1 MQEVISPQLS
11 QHMTRQLLVGFGLFI
26 LLMAILVGHAVWQIS
41 ELKEQMRDI
50 VELRNRKIQL
60 ATDLQEASYNR
71 HNALV
76 YQALGRDAF
85 ERDENFQQYIKWG
98 FQVGLAR
105 TTLKS
110 LPLDDFESTN
120 LQRQDQ
126 LVLQIID
133 LQELISDLASRGVME
148 EARTR
153 LATDLRPLNRDY
165 TDIVEALRRHERDL
179 IRVALER
186 AQSAT
191 QRAITL
197 HLALGGLLILL
208 AMAISEAIRRLL
220 WRDALTICEQLR
232 LLELAGTR
240 LEHEAT
246 HDPLTGLANRVLF
259 YRRLEE
265 AIVHAAEEGFSL
277 AVLYVDLDDFKQV
290 NDMHGHAVG
299 DILLQAVALRLRHVV
314 RVADTAARLGGDE
327 FALLFVG
334 VKESDECLSLYWK
347 VEQEVGLPLDI
358 GDVRLRPSCSIGYA
372 LYPSDGGSLD
382 TLLNTADTRMYQE
395 KRARK
400 EKSMTV
406 IDAQPISQG
415 TA

>member
-1 MQEVISPQLS
+1 
-11 QHMTRQLLVGFGLFI
+11 MTRQLLAGFGLFI
-26 LLMAILVGHAVWQIS
+26 FLMAVLVAHAVWHIND
-41 ELKEQMRDI
+41 LKGQMRDI

-76 YQALGRDAF
+76 YQALARDAF

-105 TTLKS
+105 ATLKS
-110 LPLDDFESTN
+110 LPLDDFESAN

-133 LQELISDLASRGVME
+133 QQELISDLAARGVME
-148 EARTR
+148 EARSR

-179 IRVALER
+179 IRSALER

-191 QRAITL
+191 QHAITL
-197 HLALGGLLILL
+197 HLALGGVLILL
-208 AMAISEAIRRLL
+208 AMGISEAIRRLL

-265 AIVHAAEEGFSL
+265 AIVHAGEEGFSL

-299 DILLQAVALRLRHVV
+299 DVLLQVIAGRLRHVV

-334 VKESDECLSLYWK
+334 IQESDECLSLYAK
-347 VEQEVGLPLDI
+347 VEQEVGLSLDI
-358 GDVRLRPSCSIGYA
+358 GDVSLKPSCSIGYA
-372 LYPSDGGSLD
+372 LYPSDGASLD

-400 EKSMTV
+400 EKSMTSS
-406 IDAQPISQG
+406 AMQPSPQG
-415 TA
+415 TT

>member
-1 MQEVISPQLS
+1 
-11 QHMTRQLLVGFGLFI
+11 MTRQLLAGFGLFI
-26 LLMAILVGHAVWQIS
+26 FLMAVLVAHAVWHIND
-41 ELKEQMRDI
+41 LKGQMRDI

-76 YQALGRDAF
+76 YQALARDAF

-105 TTLKS
+105 ATLKS
-110 LPLDDFESTN
+110 LPLDDFESAN

-133 LQELISDLASRGVME
+133 QQELISDLAARGVME
-148 EARTR
+148 EARSR

-179 IRVALER
+179 IRSALER

-191 QRAITL
+191 QHAITL
-197 HLALGGLLILL
+197 HLALGGVLILL
-208 AMAISEAIRRLL
+208 AMGISEAIRRLL

-265 AIVHAAEEGFSL
+265 AIVHAGEEGFSL

-299 DILLQAVALRLRHVV
+299 DILLQAIAGRLRHVV
-314 RVADTAARLGGDE
+314 RMADTAARLGGDE

-334 VKESDECLSLYWK
+334 IQESDECLSLYAK
-347 VEQEVGLPLDI
+347 VEQEVGLSLDI
-358 GDVRLRPSCSIGYA
+358 GDVSLKPSCSIGYA
-372 LYPSDGGSLD
+372 LYPSDGASLD

-400 EKSMTV
+400 EKSMTSS
-406 IDAQPISQG
+406 AMQPNPQG
-415 TA
+415 TT

>member
-1 MQEVISPQLS
+1 MLRVC
-11 QHMTRQLLVGFGLFI
+11 LLLAGFGLFI
-26 LLMAILVGHAVWQIS
+26 FLMAVLVAHAVWHIND
-41 ELKEQMRDI
+41 LKGQMRDI

-76 YQALGRDAF
+76 YQALARDAF

-105 TTLKS
+105 ATLKS
-110 LPLDDFESTN
+110 LPLDDFESAN

-133 LQELISDLASRGVME
+133 QQELISDLAARGVME
-148 EARTR
+148 EARSR

-179 IRVALER
+179 IRSALER

-191 QRAITL
+191 QHAITL
-197 HLALGGLLILL
+197 HLALGGVLILL
-208 AMAISEAIRRLL
+208 AMGISEAIRRLL

-265 AIVHAAEEGFSL
+265 AIVHAGEEGFSL

-299 DILLQAVALRLRHVV
+299 DVLLQVIAGRLRHVV

-334 VKESDECLSLYWK
+334 IQESDECLSLYAK
-347 VEQEVGLPLDI
+347 VEQEVGLSLDI
-358 GDVRLRPSCSIGYA
+358 GDVSLKPSCSIGYA
-372 LYPSDGGSLD
+372 LYPSDGASLD

-400 EKSMTV
+400 EKSMTSS
-406 IDAQPISQG
+406 AMQPNPQG
-415 TA
+415 TT

>member
-1 MQEVISPQLS
+1 
-11 QHMTRQLLVGFGLFI
+11 MTRQLLAGFGLFI
-26 LLMAILVGHAVWQIS
+26 FLMAVLVAHAVWHIND
-41 ELKEQMRDI
+41 LKGQMRDI

-76 YQALGRDAF
+76 YQALARDAF

-105 TTLKS
+105 ATLKS
-110 LPLDDFESTN
+110 LPLDDFESAN

-133 LQELISDLASRGVME
+133 QQELISDLAARGVME
-148 EARTR
+148 EARSR

-179 IRVALER
+179 IRSALER

-191 QRAITL
+191 QHAITL
-197 HLALGGLLILL
+197 HLALGGVLILL
-208 AMAISEAIRRLL
+208 AMGISEAIRRLL

-265 AIVHAAEEGFSL
+265 AIVHAGEEGFSL

-299 DILLQAVALRLRHVV
+299 DVLLQVIAGRLRHVV

-334 VKESDECLSLYWK
+334 IQESDECLSLYAK
-347 VEQEVGLPLDI
+347 VEQEVGLSLDI
-358 GDVRLRPSCSIGYA
+358 GDVSLKPSCSIGYA
-372 LYPSDGGSLD
+372 LYPSDGASLD

-400 EKSMTV
+400 EKSMTSS
-406 IDAQPISQG
+406 AMQPNPQG
-415 TA
+415 TT

>member
-1 MQEVISPQLS
+1 
-11 QHMTRQLLVGFGLFI
+11 MTRQLLAGFGLFI
-26 LLMAILVGHAVWQIS
+26 FLMAVLVAHAVWHIND
-41 ELKEQMRDI
+41 LKGQMRDI

-76 YQALGRDAF
+76 YQALARDAF

-105 TTLKS
+105 ATLKS
-110 LPLDDFESTN
+110 LPLDDFESAN

-133 LQELISDLASRGVME
+133 QQELISDLAARGVME
-148 EARTR
+148 EARSR

-179 IRVALER
+179 IRAALER

-191 QRAITL
+191 QHAITL
-197 HLALGGLLILL
+197 HLALGGVLILL
-208 AMAISEAIRRLL
+208 AMGISEAIRRLL

-265 AIVHAAEEGFSL
+265 AIVHAGEEGFSL

-299 DILLQAVALRLRHVV
+299 DVLLQVIAGRLRHVV

-334 VKESDECLSLYWK
+334 IQESDECLSLYAK
-347 VEQEVGLPLDI
+347 VEQEVGLSLDI
-358 GDVRLRPSCSIGYA
+358 GDVSLKPSCSIGYA
-372 LYPSDGGSLD
+372 LYPSDGASLD

-400 EKSMTV
+400 EKSMTSS
-406 IDAQPISQG
+406 AMQPNPQG
-415 TA
+415 TT

>member
-1 MQEVISPQLS
+1 
-11 QHMTRQLLVGFGLFI
+11 MTRQLLAGFGLFI
-26 LLMAILVGHAVWQIS
+26 FLMAVLVAHAVWHIND
-41 ELKEQMRDI
+41 LKGQMRDI

-76 YQALGRDAF
+76 YQALARDAF

-105 TTLKS
+105 ATLKS

-133 LQELISDLASRGVME
+133 QQELISDLAARGVME
-148 EARTR
+148 EARSR

-179 IRVALER
+179 IRSALER

-191 QRAITL
+191 QHAITL
-197 HLALGGLLILL
+197 HLALGGVLILL
-208 AMAISEAIRRLL
+208 AMGISEAIRRLL

-265 AIVHAAEEGFSL
+265 AIVHAGEEGFSL

-299 DILLQAVALRLRHVV
+299 DVLLQVIAGRLRHVV

-334 VKESDECLSLYWK
+334 IQESDECLSLYAK
-347 VEQEVGLPLDI
+347 VEQEVGLSLDI
-358 GDVRLRPSCSIGYA
+358 GDVSLKPSCSIGYA
-372 LYPSDGGSLD
+372 LYPSDGASLD

-400 EKSMTV
+400 EKSMTSS
-406 IDAQPISQG
+406 AMQPNPQG
-415 TA
+415 TT

>member
-1 MQEVISPQLS
+1 
-11 QHMTRQLLVGFGLFI
+11 MTRQLLAGFGLFI
-26 LLMAILVGHAVWQIS
+26 LLMAVLVAHAGWHIS
-41 ELKEQMRDI
+41 ELKGQMRDI

-76 YQALGRDAF
+76 YQALARDAF
-85 ERDENFQQYIKWG
+85 ERDDNFQQYIKWG

-105 TTLKS
+105 ATLKS
-110 LPLDDFESTN
+110 LPLDDFESAN

-133 LQELISDLASRGVME
+133 QQELISDLAARGVME
-148 EARTR
+148 EARSR

-179 IRVALER
+179 IRAALER

-191 QRAITL
+191 QHAITL
-197 HLALGGLLILL
+197 HLALGGVLILL
-208 AMAISEAIRRLL
+208 AMGISEAIRRLL

-265 AIVHAAEEGFSL
+265 AIVHAGEEGFSL

-299 DILLQAVALRLRHVV
+299 DILLQAIAGRLRHVV
-314 RVADTAARLGGDE
+314 RMADTAARLGGDE

-334 VKESDECLSLYWK
+334 IQESDECLSLYAK

-358 GDVRLRPSCSIGYA
+358 CDVRLKPSCSIGYA
-372 LYPSDGGSLD
+372 LYPSDGASLD

-400 EKSMTV
+400 EKSTTPSS
-406 IDAQPISQG
+406 AQTIPQG
-415 TA
+415 TT